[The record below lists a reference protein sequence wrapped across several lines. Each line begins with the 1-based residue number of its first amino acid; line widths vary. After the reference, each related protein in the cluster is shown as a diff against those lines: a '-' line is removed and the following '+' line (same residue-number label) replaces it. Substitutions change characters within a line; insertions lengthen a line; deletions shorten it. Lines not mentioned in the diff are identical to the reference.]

1 MAVGVALALAGCG
14 AGQITQTDT
23 QLPAV
28 NGSQAVAGQLTISN
42 VALSFPQGEDKFY
55 PAGSDVPLT
64 LTIANRGGK
73 ADQLVAVKASI
84 AEKAQIT
91 GDKVIAPRRAL
102 QVIAPAARKSG
113 ASATKTPAH
122 GETPHGETPA
132 HGEATASSAPA
143 EPTATSANPDAD
155 ADSASDSGEIG
166 IAQIVLKSITQD
178 LRPGQVV
185 RLTLIFRDAGEVTLT
200 APIAAPAFARS
211 PEPHEGEAGH

>member
-102 QVIAPAARKSG
+102 QVIAPAAPKSG

-122 GETPHGETPA
+122 GETP